1 VRALRINGI
10 EVVVSNGFLERL
22 VREAGV
28 DDLLEALTA
37 RLAPSDLQS
46 LMLTVYSRVAS
57 KSTPRRLVEQY
68 ERDRFVRPAEVDV
81 RILGELDRIAWSLLP
96 TGYRAMELSPLCP
109 LGTSSVVAPVN
120 QNKVVSTSRNSEV
133 VSDSTN
139 VMALECAVRRRE
151 DNGAPVLLAAS
162 QRLTRAQKLPGP
174 RSWAHFRLLSLC
186 AAGRDDGS
194 FSFEVES
201 VVTQIRFHLR
211 YLEALIVA
219 GWQLDALRIALTD
232 FSGGRVL
239 PTIEKSIVAPLRT
252 EFPQAEVAIDPT
264 RKSGRGYYGS
274 VCFKVFVR
282 ERAGGEMEIGDGGDV
297 PWTQK
302 LLSNAK
308 ERLVISAI
316 AQERLAAVR

>member
-1 VRALRINGI
+1 M
-10 EVVVSNGFLERL
+10 SKGFLERL
-22 VREAGV
+22 VRESGV

-46 LMLTVYSRVAS
+46 LMLEVYSRVAS
-57 KSTPRRLVEQY
+57 KSTPSKLLDQY

-81 RILGELDRIAWSLLP
+81 QVLGELDRIAWSLLP
-96 TGYRAMELSPLCP
+96 PGYEAMELSPLCP
-109 LGTSSVVAPVN
+109 LGTCSVVATVN
-120 QNKVVSTSRNSEV
+120 QNKVVSTARNCEV

-139 VMALECAVRRRE
+139 VLALECAVRRRQ
-151 DNGAPVLLAAS
+151 DPGAKVLLAAS
-162 QRLTRAQKLPGP
+162 QRLTRAQQFAGS

-186 AAGRDDGS
+186 AGGRDGGS

-201 VVTQIRFHLR
+201 AVTQLRFHLR
-211 YLEALIVA
+211 YLEALIAA
-219 GWQLDALRIALTD
+219 GWKLSAPRIAVTD
-232 FSGGRVL
+232 FSDGRLL
-239 PTIEKSIVAPLRT
+239 PILERSIVAPLRT
-252 EFPQAEVAIDPT
+252 EFPQSQIVIDPT
-264 RKSGRGYYGS
+264 RQSGRGYYGT
-274 VCFKVFVR
+274 VCFKVLVKDP
-282 ERAGGEMEIGDGGDV
+282 AGVEMEIGDGGDV